1 MIETDEIVI
10 FNAPRNVEFKKFI
23 YKLLSIGKLKKTYID
38 LLTNEDSLKEYDNAF
53 TSNTAHAERN
63 YEVYEQLGDLT
74 ANKFIVC
81 YMYNRFPKLK
91 CSKAVKIVAR
101 LRINYGSKQTFSKIA
116 DELGFWNYIT
126 AAEEERNTK
135 KKSLLEDSFE
145 AFIGATEYLLDTKIR
160 NGVGYAIVYD
170 ILAKIFDDINISLR
184 YEDLFDAKTRIKELF
199 DHYGKDNIGVLKYEE
214 TKNMDTKLTT
224 SILYQEYNGKRIM
237 LAEGISS
244 LKADAQQKS
253 AQIGLRKM
261 KSMGFNK
268 PVDEIYNEFV

>member
-1 MIETDEIVI
+1 MIENDEIVV
-10 FNAPRNVEFKKFI
+10 FNAPRNVVFRKFI
-23 YKLLSIGKLKKTYID
+23 YKLLSIGKLKKIYID
-38 LLTNEDSLKEYDNAF
+38 LLTNDDSLKEYDNAF
-53 TSNTAHAERN
+53 TSNTAHSEKN

-116 DELGFWNYIT
+116 DELGFWDYIS
-126 AAEEERNTK
+126 ASEEERNTK

-170 ILAKIFDDINISLR
+170 ILAKIFDNINISLR

-214 TKNMDTKLTT
+214 TKNMETKLTT
-224 SILYQEYNGKRIM
+224 SILYQEHNGKRVK
-237 LAEGISS
+237 LAEGIAS

-253 AQIGLRKM
+253 AQVGLTKM
-261 KSMGFNK
+261 KMTGFVK
-268 PVDEIYNEFV
+268 PVDEIYNEFI

>member
-1 MIETDEIVI
+1 MIENNETVI
-10 FNAPRNVEFKKFI
+10 FNAPRGLDFKKFI
-23 YKLLSIGKLKKTYID
+23 YKLLSIGKLKKKYID
-38 LLTNEDSLKEYDNAF
+38 ILMDKESMEEYNCVF
-53 TSNTAHAERN
+53 TSNTAHEEKN

-116 DELGFWNYIT
+116 DELGFWNYIS
-126 AAEEERNTK
+126 ASEEERNTK

-145 AFIGATEYLLDTKIR
+145 AFIGATEHLLDTKIR

-170 ILAKIFDDINISLR
+170 ILAKIFDDINISLK

-214 TKNMDTKLTT
+214 TKNIETKLTT
-224 SILYQEYNGKRIM
+224 SLLYQEHNGKRTL
-237 LAEGISS
+237 LAEGIAS

-253 AQIGLRKM
+253 AQGGLKKM
-261 KSMGFNK
+261 KMMGFVK
-268 PVDEIYNEFV
+268 PVDEIYNEFL

>member
-1 MIETDEIVI
+1 MIENDEVVV
-10 FNAPRNVEFKKFI
+10 FNAPRNVVFKKFI
-23 YKLLSIGKLKKTYID
+23 YKLLSIGKLKKIYID
-38 LLTNEDSLKEYDNAF
+38 LLTNEDSLKEYNNAF
-53 TSNTAHAERN
+53 TSNTAHPERN

-116 DELGFWNYIT
+116 DELGFWEYIS
-126 AAEEERNTK
+126 ASEEERNTK

-170 ILAKIFDDINISLR
+170 ILAKIFDNINISLR

-224 SILYQEYNGKRIM
+224 SMLYQEYNGKKTL
-237 LAEGISS
+237 LAEGIAS

-261 KSMGFNK
+261 KNSGFTK
-268 PVDEIYNEFV
+268 PVDEIYNEFL